1 MPCGSLAEDKNL
13 RKLKFN
19 QFIGIDNAKIIAK
32 AIQVV
37 TTLQILDL
45 SGNGLSVNGVGVIS
59 DSIKNGRSLKE
70 LDLVQNDINDE

>member
-1 MPCGSLAEDKNL
+1 MEDKNL

-45 SGNGLSVNGVGVIS
+45 SGNGLSVSGVGVIS